1 MSRRWVMLPRGLS
14 LLVFS
19 VRNNGGH
26 SGLLRACRSILPAKR
41 NLDSNLRG
49 REWGLVDD
57 VAGLFL

>member
-1 MSRRWVMLPRGLS
+1 MLARGLA

-26 SGLLRACRSILPAKR
+26 SGLLKACKSILPAKR

-49 REWGLVDD
+49 RGWGLVDD